1 MKRTEEFSE
10 ALLIISTFSHMH
22 GVRTITK
29 TGRNINAG
37 GRSGE
42 NDVDQKESGVRA
54 TPVRGD

>member
-1 MKRTEEFSE
+1 MKKTEEFFE
-10 ALLIISTFSHMH
+10 ALLMSTFSHMH

-37 GRSGE
+37 GRIGE
-42 NDVDQKESGVRA
+42 NDVDKKYSGLRA